1 MRFAGSSPQIASYM
15 QSSPR
20 FDEIGDMYGKAR
32 THERNTSHE
41 AEAIVAGS
49 GLDAM
54 GQVKAAG
61 HQARGIEAQGA
72 AQAAATRAQGM
83 SSMFSGIAGGIGNM
97 SFGGGGGGGSSTPAT
112 IQTGFGAG
120 STVGGGYTPST
131 SVINSMGGS
140 YDRSYGVT

>member
-1 MRFAGSSPQIASYM
+1 MRFAGSSPQIASFM
-15 QSSPR
+15 KGSPR
-20 FDEIGDMYGKAR
+20 FDEMGDMYGKAR

-72 AQAAATRAQGM
+72 AAAAATQARGMQGM
-83 SSMFSGIAGGIGNM
+83 MQGIAGGIGNM
-97 SFGGGGGGGSSTPAT
+97 SFGGGGGASAPAT
-112 IQTGFGAG
+112 IQTGYGAG
-120 STVGGGYTPST
+120 STVGGGFTPST
-131 SVINSMGGS
+131 SVNNSLGGS
-140 YDRSYGVT
+140 YDMSYGVT